1 MEQDRLFH
9 RTRLR
14 LAAWYVLVMVCI
26 MALSGLGVYQVVAR
40 AYRESIDQA
49 LKSVADALHKS
60 IEPVWQQPSR
70 LQHVLRELSL
80 ETCVTKTAC
89 IGKTVT
95 SKNLIAV
102 ANPVDYYL
110 RLLDRS
116 GRPIAIAG
124 IDFEQLPMSSPTQR
138 WQTLKD
144 RTGIG
149 YRQISLPLH
158 TTGQLSGYVEV
169 GRSLQDIEQHL
180 AALRLTLLLG
190 LPIVT
195 ILIAIA
201 SWWLAGLAMRPI
213 YRSYNQMQQFTAD
226 AVHEFRTPLAAMQ
239 STIQAAVKLSG
250 QAGTLTLPESAT
262 GGVLEVLKRQ
272 ITRMSQMVGDL
283 LLLTRIDQQQA
294 GEYQK
299 CCLNDIVSDLG
310 EELAYLAIEAEVTL
324 STVVQQQ
331 EKLKVIGNEEQL
343 YRLISNLIANAIQAT
358 SSGGKVTVFLETS
371 DRYALIHVRD
381 TGKGIALEHQTRLFD
396 RFYRV
401 NRDRSRASGGS
412 GLGLAIAQAIVLA
425 HSGTIRVQS
434 EENVGSTF
442 TVRLP
447 LA

>member
-14 LAAWYVLVMVCI
+14 LAAWYVLVMICI

-60 IEPVWQQPSR
+60 IEPVWQQPSH
-70 LQHVLRELSL
+70 LQQIAAALSL
-80 ETCVTKTAC
+80 EICVTKTAC

-95 SKNLIAV
+95 SKNPLVV
-102 ANPVDYYL
+102 ANPVNYYL
-110 RLLDRS
+110 RLLDRL

-124 IDFEQLPMSSPTQR
+124 IGFEQLPMSSPVQR

-144 RTGIG
+144 RTGIQ
-149 YRQISLPLH
+149 YRQVSLPLH

-169 GRSLQDIEQHL
+169 GRSVQDLEQHL

-213 YRSYNQMQQFTAD
+213 YRSYHQMQQFTAD
-226 AVHEFRTPLAAMQ
+226 AAHEFRTPLAAMQ
-239 STIQAAVKLSG
+239 STIQAALKLSG
-250 QAGTLTLPESAT
+250 TGTLDLPESAT
-262 GGVLEVLKRQ
+262 GGALEVLKRQ

-283 LLLTRIDQQQA
+283 LLLTRIDQQLA
-294 GEYQK
+294 EEYQK

-310 EELAYLAIEAEVTL
+310 EELASLAIEAEVTL
-324 STVVQQQ
+324 YTQVQQ
-331 EKLKVIGNEEQL
+331 EKLEVLGNEEQL
-343 YRLISNLIANAIQAT
+343 YRLISNLIVNAIRAT
-358 SSGGKVTVFLETS
+358 PSGGKVTVFLEKG

-381 TGKGIALEHQTRLFD
+381 TGIGIAFEHQARIFD

-412 GLGLAIAQAIVLA
+412 GLGLAIAQAIAKA
-425 HSGTIRVQS
+425 HSGTIQVQS
-434 EENVGSTF
+434 EENAGSTF